1 MKIKNLFSTGKMNK
15 DIDER
20 LIPSGEFID
29 GYNIRVL
36 NTSGSDAGAIEN
48 EKGNVKVTSLG
59 LGNNPECIGSVSDE
73 GDERIYW
80 FVVNDLGYSYVF
92 EHDVKKAITS
102 TVLADERDTD
112 EQILKFNKDYK
123 ITGVNVVYNPAKKSK
138 LLLFTD
144 GLNQPRMVDIERA
157 KAFGKNNFYEDDIS
171 LYKKPP
177 RKAPVV
183 VPFNTANSTENAVR
197 ENFFSFGYR
206 YRYLD
211 GGYSAPSSFTY
222 FKFFPGESDVDFASM
237 VNEGMQ
243 NIFNGYK
250 ITYDSGDKRVT
261 DVQLLFKFPT
271 EPNLYV
277 VESINKKE
285 KSILDDRDYTYE
297 FTNKKIYKTL
307 PADEVNRIYDDI
319 PLTAKSQ
326 EFIGDRLIFG
336 NTTSQYDL
344 TDEEESKEKIN
355 INFSA
360 EVVSAEYT
368 GEPFVI
374 EISED
379 LITCEFDGSGLELKK
394 GRSITFGIDLFSE
407 TEGVEPETY
416 GGGKLEIVVGIVFS
430 QNYQNIKK
438 FTESADFIELLDALN
453 GFFKNNVET
462 VFKPNLPII
471 REEYGE
477 FSLESSATTTNTFTL
492 RAPVLTAVYDG
503 DPDPEVV
510 TEETEDE
517 QFKFT
522 VAAATLKESSSSLS
536 LKSNRS
542 YEVGMCYLDGY
553 GRYSSV
559 LLPSKNFG
567 EKGTE
572 VFCPPS
578 GSTKLNSLQLTVR
591 HQPPYW
597 ADRYKFFV
605 KQNKGPH
612 FNIYGTVF
620 YEDGVYR
627 WVLLEGANIGKV
639 EKGMTLFV
647 KRDGDGIMDR
657 EVKCKVLD
665 VTTKGAQDFVPP
677 DFEGDQEGWI
687 AGNIDATNGNII
699 ERSGLYMKIR
709 PLGFV
714 MDFVEDNYVNYYNR
728 DHRPMWPSKG
738 GMDRV
743 MTINLP
749 GNENKKT
756 EYGILQ
762 KQKPGDLGDWDDD
775 GYYDIDLLPDTSIAF
790 EIDYHESKLFGEEKA
805 FKFVKKYIVQ
815 KEYQNNTETNR
826 NALEQW
832 FEAETNF
839 VRSVVD
845 DFGSGNVNAVQYI
858 VPKNEGTKEKHFTL
872 TFYQKTIT
880 GDRWYLHVKPNER
893 KNKAQTGDLSMKINI
908 ILSND
913 LVIFETDPDEID
925 NDIFYETEETF
936 EISNGVHLGNVS
948 NQSLPYIPAV
958 CKLGFGNCFSFGDGI
973 EGVRILD
980 DRFKKALDIQTRPN
994 IALIEG
1000 YEKREDTNKLVFS
1013 GSFNE
1018 NTGYNSLN
1026 EFNASRGITKFLDL
1040 KYGSIQKLFARD
1052 TDLIVFQED
1061 RVSKVLYGKN
1071 LLSSPDGSGSLTQIE
1086 QVLGQDVAFAGEY
1099 GISRHP
1105 ESFSNFQGRMYFTDA
1120 HRGTV
1125 LRLGG
1130 DGLEP
1135 ISYQGMKSFF
1145 KENLFANKNSF
1156 NIGGFDPK
1164 YHQYVLTIGADE
1176 RPADPLVV
1184 DCAAEIR
1191 RKISSAFE
1199 YDVNLGVYPGKAL
1212 IDYETDSEIS
1222 ISVLYN
1228 GETTTETGLTGTG
1241 TVEVPVS
1248 TGDLAASSLMDVTVT
1263 PATTATV
1270 TLTHTCP
1277 QPDTMEIVLIV
1288 RNDPAEADNTIINRF
1303 KHLGVGGNNWDSDL
1317 DVFKYSG
1324 NTRYETITGP
1334 MGSDLIPA
1342 QLDDLVMSS
1351 YKILADH
1358 TGTFTDCNK
1367 MGYMWESDTLS
1378 AEEVGT
1384 RLNDFTYP
1392 EIQTETTDD
1401 TQESTITFEV
1411 NRETKDL
1418 KLYLLWDYVDDIP
1431 ALTDDQVIGIENGS
1445 SQVID
1450 VLANDTVPSNYIVE
1464 IETPPSNGTAIV
1476 NDAQDN
1482 ITITY
1487 QHTDGASLSDNF
1499 QYRVSSKNAEGIAS
1513 DVCTDVATVTTQALN
1528 INENTFI
1535 YIYFD
1540 ASGSMDR
1547 TGVKLNEM
1555 VANSLKETIQPLYAS
1570 NPESTDSALNGSD
1583 LYDSRVKVMYSDD
1596 ANKEWGLS
1604 NTNTDHNRAN
1614 ERTFLALSDVD
1625 VNFMVTATNTG
1636 PWTKTAL
1643 PADSNGDPIPESI
1656 IIIVF
1661 QDEAQASSSEVH
1673 DGYTPGNSWTIN
1685 SAKTDTFVQDINHL
1699 RSQTLNRNETNTG
1712 FYRGGIIQVK
1722 NDNNE
1727 GTYFKN
1733 LIKAVENGTGVYGD
1747 GYNLSD
1753 MKVGTSQ
1760 PYFAFRY
1767 DVEDE
1772 DQQGDANAPLK
1783 PGSSTDRFNK
1793 WEYYYLYHL
1802 TGILNDLGFTPPGET
1817 WPKIKDDN

>member
-1 MKIKNLFSTGKMNK
+1 MNK
-15 DIDER
+15 DVDER

-36 NTSGSDAGAIEN
+36 NTTGSDAGAIEN

-102 TVLADERDTD
+102 TILADERDTD
-112 EQILKFNKDYK
+112 DQILNFNKDYK

-157 KAFGKNNFYEDDIS
+157 KAFGKNNFVEDDIS

-177 RKAPVV
+177 RKAPSV
-183 VPFNTANSTENAVR
+183 VPFNTANATENAVR

-222 FKFFPGESDVDFASM
+222 FKFFPGESDVDFTSM
-237 VNEGMQ
+237 SNEGMQ

-261 DVQLLFKFPT
+261 DIQLLFKFPT
-271 EPNLYV
+271 EPTLYII
-277 VESINKKE
+277 ENINKKE
-285 KSILDDRDYTYE
+285 KNILDERDYTYE
-297 FTNKKIYKTL
+297 FTNKKIYKAL
-307 PADEVNRIYDDI
+307 PGDEVNRIYDDI

-344 TDEEESKEKIN
+344 VQEEGSKDKIN
-355 INFSA
+355 INFTAS
-360 EVVSAEYT
+360 VK
-368 GEPFVI
+368 
-374 EISED
+374 SED
-379 LITCEFDGSGLELKK
+379 QTGQPFIATIDETSLTTCTFDGAGLELLK
-394 GRSITFGIDLFSE
+394 GKSITFSIELFSE
-407 TEGVEPETY
+407 TEGVEPDTY
-416 GGGKLEIVVGIVFS
+416 GSGTSEILVGVVFS
-430 QNYQNIKK
+430 QNYANINS
-438 FTESADFIELLDALN
+438 FTESDDFTELLSALN
-453 GFFKNNVET
+453 GAFQNTVEYT
-462 VFKPNLPII
+462 AKPGGSLI
-471 REEYGE
+471 RDEYGE
-477 FSLESSATTTNTFTL
+477 FKKTFSSTDTFVL
-492 RAPVLTAVYDG
+492 QAPVITHVYDS
-503 DPDPEVV
+503 DPTDVV
-510 TEETEDE
+510 TESPEDE

-522 VAAATLKESSSSLS
+522 FASATLKDALSSLS

-542 YEVGMCYLDGY
+542 YEVGMCYLDSY

-559 LLPSKNFG
+559 ILPSKDVGANG
-567 EKGTE
+567 SE

-578 GSTKLNSLQLTVR
+578 AATSLNSLQLAVF
-591 HQPPYW
+591 HKPPYW

-612 FNIYGTVF
+612 FNIYGSIF

-627 WVLLEGANIGKV
+627 WVLIEGANIGKV

-647 KRDGDGIMDR
+647 KRDGEGIIDT

-665 VTTKGAQDFVPP
+665 LTTKGAQDFLPT
-677 DFEGDQEGWI
+677 DGDNKQEGWI
-687 AGNIDATNGNII
+687 AGNIDATDNNII
-699 ERSGLYMKIR
+699 EKSGLYMKIR
-709 PLGFV
+709 PIGFV
-714 MDFVEDNYVNYYNR
+714 MDFVEDNYINYYNR
-728 DHRPMWPSKG
+728 RHAKAVAGKDSRPGNKN
-738 GMDRV
+738 
-743 MTINLP
+743 INLP
-749 GNENKKT
+749 GNINKKT

-762 KQKPGDLGDWDDD
+762 EQLPSGNWTDSTD
-775 GYYDIDLLPDTSIAF
+775 GYFNINLEPDSTVEFA
-790 EIDYHESKLFGEEKA
+790 IDYHEGGSDNK
-805 FKFVKKYIVQ
+805 FKFIKKYTVQ
-815 KEYQNNTETNR
+815 DTYETTNTPSR

-832 FEAETNF
+832 MDAETNF
-839 VRSVVD
+839 AKEEEYTG
-845 DFGSGNVNAVQYI
+845 FGSDYPNAVRYT
-858 VPKNEGTKEKHFTL
+858 VPANEGKTSKRFFL
-872 TFYQKTIT
+872 TFYQHVST
-880 GDRWYLHVKPNER
+880 GDRWYLNVRPDE
-893 KNKAQTGDLSMKINI
+893 NKARTQTADMSCKLNI
-908 ILSND
+908 ILTNT
-913 LVIFETDPDEID
+913 LVVFESDPDEID

-936 EISNGVHLGNVS
+936 DIKDGVHLGNKGDQT
-948 NQSLPYIPAV
+948 NYTPAV
-958 CKLGFGNCFSFGDGI
+958 CQLGFGNCFSFGDGI

-994 IALIEG
+994 IALTEG
-1000 YEKREDTNKLVFS
+1000 YEKREDTNKLIFS

-1026 EFNASRGITKFLDL
+1026 EFNASRGITKYLDL

-1120 HRGTV
+1120 NRGTV

-1228 GETTTETGLTGTG
+1228 GETTAKTGLTGTG
-1241 TVEVPVS
+1241 TIEVPVS
-1248 TGDLAASSLMDVTVT
+1248 TADLATSSVMDVTVT
-1263 PATTATV
+1263 PATSATV

-1277 QPDTMEIVLIV
+1277 QPDTMEIILIV
-1288 RNDPAEADNTIINRF
+1288 RNDPSEAGNTIINRF
-1303 KHLGVGGNNWDSDL
+1303 KHEGEGGNTWDSDL
-1317 DVFKYSG
+1317 DVFNYSG
-1324 NTRYETITGP
+1324 NTRYEVITGP

-1367 MGYMWESDTLS
+1367 MGYMWESETLS

-1392 EIQTETTDD
+1392 EIQTATTDT
-1401 TQESTITFEV
+1401 TQESTIKFEV
-1411 NRETKDL
+1411 NRETNDL

-1464 IETPPSNGTAIV
+1464 IETPPSNGTAVV

-1487 QHTDGASLSDNF
+1487 QHTAGASLSDSF

-1540 ASGSMDR
+1540 ASGSMDD
-1547 TGVKLNEM
+1547 TGDVLEEM
-1555 VANSLKETIQPLYAS
+1555 VANSLKETIQSLYAS
-1570 NPESTDSALNGSD
+1570 NPESTDPALNGSD

-1596 ANKEWGLS
+1596 ANKEWGTS
-1604 NTNTDHNRAN
+1604 NTNTDHDRAN

-1625 VNFMVTATNTG
+1625 VNYMVTQSNTG
-1636 PWTKTAL
+1636 PWQPTAL
-1643 PADSNGDPIPESI
+1643 PADSNGNPIPESI

-1661 QDEAQASSSEVH
+1661 QDEARATSSDTH
-1673 DGYTPGNSWTIN
+1673 DGYTPGSSWTIN
-1685 SAKTDTFVQDINHL
+1685 SAKTNTFVQDINHL
-1699 RSQTLNRNETNTG
+1699 RTQTLNRNETNTG

-1722 NDNNE
+1722 NDENQ

-1767 DVEDE
+1767 DVEDA
-1772 DQQGDANAPLK
+1772 DNQDDANAPLK
-1783 PGSSTDRFNK
+1783 PGSSTDRFDK

-1802 TGILNDLGFTPPGET
+1802 TGILSDLGFTPPGET

>member
-1 MKIKNLFSTGKMNK
+1 MNK
-15 DIDER
+15 DVDER

-36 NTSGSDAGAIEN
+36 NTTGSDAGAIEN

-112 EQILKFNKDYK
+112 SQVLKFNKDYK
-123 ITGVNVVYNPAKKSK
+123 ITGVNVVYNAAKKSK
-138 LLLFTD
+138 ILLFTD

-157 KAFGKNNFYEDDIS
+157 KGFGKDNFYEDDIS

-183 VPFNTANSTENAVR
+183 VPYNTANATENAVR
-197 ENFFSFGYR
+197 ENFFSFAYR

-222 FKFFPGESDVDFASM
+222 FKFFPGESDVDFTSM
-237 VNEGMQ
+237 ANEGMK

-261 DVQLLFKFPT
+261 DIQLLFKFPT

-277 VESINKKE
+277 IENINKKE
-285 KSILDDRDYTYE
+285 KSIFDDRDYTYE
-297 FTNKKIYKTL
+297 FTNKKIYMAL

-319 PLTAKSQ
+319 PLTAKAQ

-344 TDEEESKEKIN
+344 VLEENGKNKIN
-355 INFSA
+355 IDFSA
-360 EVVSAEYT
+360 SVNSEEQT
-368 GEPFVI
+368 GQPFVATL
-374 EISED
+374 SED

-394 GRSITFGIDLFSE
+394 NKSITFSLDLFSD

-416 GGGKLEIVVGIVFS
+416 GSGTSEILVGVVFTE
-430 QNYQNIKK
+430 NYANIKK
-438 FTESADFIELLDALN
+438 FTESGDFTELLSALN
-453 GFFKNNVET
+453 GAFQNTVEYT
-462 VFKPNLPII
+462 AKPGGGLI
-471 REEYGE
+471 RDEYGE
-477 FSLESSATTTNTFTL
+477 FSLSSSTTNTFTL
-492 RAPVLTAVYDG
+492 KAPVLTHVYDS
-503 DPDPEVV
+503 DPSDAV
-510 TEETEDE
+510 TESPEDE
-517 QFKFT
+517 QFKYTF
-522 VAAATLKESSSSLS
+522 ASATLKESLSSLS

-542 YEVGMCYLDGY
+542 YELGVCYLDSY

-559 LLPSKNFG
+559 ILPSKNFG
-567 EKGTE
+567 EKGSE

-578 GSTKLNSLQLTVR
+578 ASTSLNSLQVDVR
-591 HQPPYW
+591 HTPPYW

-627 WVLLEGANIGKV
+627 WVLIEGANIGKV

-647 KRDGDGIMDR
+647 KKDGEGIIDT

-665 VTTKGAQDFVPP
+665 LATKGAQDFLPP
-677 DFEGDQEGWI
+677 DSDDDQEGWI
-687 AGNIDATNGNII
+687 AGNVDATGGNII

-709 PLGFV
+709 PIGFI
-714 MDFVEDNYVNYYNR
+714 MDFVEDNYINYYNR
-728 DHRPMWPSKG
+728 RHAKAVAGSDSRPGNKN
-738 GMDRV
+738 
-743 MTINLP
+743 INLP
-749 GNENKKT
+749 GNTNKKT
-756 EYGILQ
+756 QYGILQ
-762 KQKPGDLGDWDDD
+762 EQLPGGNWDNSET
-775 GYYDIDLLPDTSIAF
+775 GYYNIDLEPDATIEFHA
-790 EIDYHESKLFGEEKA
+790 DYHESGSDN
-805 FKFVKKYIVQ
+805 KFIFSKKYTVQ
-815 KEYQNNTETNR
+815 DTYTTTDNPVR

-832 FEAETNF
+832 MEAETNF
-839 VRSVVD
+839 ARED
-845 DFGSGNVNAVQYI
+845 NFDFGSNNTNAVRYT
-858 VPKNEGTKEKHFTL
+858 VPANEGKTSKRFFF
-872 TFYQKTIT
+872 TFYQHVST
-880 GDRWYLHVKPNER
+880 GDRWYLNVRPDEDKAR
-893 KNKAQTGDLSMKINI
+893 AQTGDMSCRINI
-908 ILSND
+908 VLTNT
-913 LVIFETDPDEID
+913 LVVFESDPDEID

-936 EISNGVHLGNVS
+936 DISNGVHLGNVS
-948 NQSLPYIPAV
+948 NQSSDYSSPAV

-1000 YEKREDTNKLVFS
+1000 YESRQDTNKLIFS

-1120 HRGTV
+1120 NRGTV

-1164 YHQYVLTIGADE
+1164 FHQYVLTIGADE

-1222 ISVLYN
+1222 ITAVHN
-1228 GETTTETGLTGTG
+1228 NITTTETGLTGSG
-1241 TVEVPVS
+1241 TVEVSVS
-1248 TGDLAASSLMDVTVT
+1248 ASSLLASQVMDVTVT
-1263 PATTATV
+1263 PTTSATV

-1277 QPDTMEIVLIV
+1277 QPETLEIILLV
-1288 RNDPAEADNTIINRF
+1288 RNDPAEAGNSIINRF
-1303 KHLGVGGNNWDSDL
+1303 QHLGASGGAWDSDL
-1317 DVFKYSG
+1317 DVFEYSG
-1324 NTRYETITGP
+1324 ITRYERINGP
-1334 MGSDLIPA
+1334 LGSDLIPEEG
-1342 QLDDLVMSS
+1342 DKVVMSS
-1351 YKILADH
+1351 LKVIGEH
-1358 TGTFTDCNK
+1358 TGSFTSCNK
-1367 MGYMWESDTLS
+1367 MGFRITHENLT
-1378 AEEVGT
+1378 AEEIIANANT
-1384 RLNDFTYP
+1384 FNYLP
-1392 EIQTETTDD
+1392 METT
-1401 TQESTITFEV
+1401 STDQSI
-1411 NRETKDL
+1411 ETTMVIDFFRNNPNQ
-1418 KLYLLWDYVDDIP
+1418 KLYLFWDYVDDIP
-1431 ALTDDQVIGIENGS
+1431 ALTDDQVLGIQNGS
-1445 SQVID
+1445 TQVIN
-1450 VLANDTVPSNYIVE
+1450 VLANDSLPSNYIVE
-1464 IETPPSNGTAIV
+1464 IDTPPVNGTATV
-1476 NDAQDN
+1476 NSSSDP

-1487 QHTDGASLSDNF
+1487 AHTAGSSLSDSF
-1499 QYRVSSKNAEGIAS
+1499 KYRVSATNADGTAS
-1513 DVCTDVATVTTQALN
+1513 EVCTDVAEVTTQALN

-1540 ASGSMDR
+1540 SSGSMI
-1547 TGVKLNEM
+1547 TTEAILESM
-1555 VANSLKETIQPLYAS
+1555 VANSLKETLQRLYAS
-1570 NPESTDSALNGSD
+1570 EPDSTNPALNGSD
-1583 LYDSRVKVMYSDD
+1583 LYDSRVRVVYSDD
-1596 ANKEWGLS
+1596 ENKEWGQG
-1604 NTNTDHNRAN
+1604 NTNSNQNLEDAYNAAS
-1614 ERTFLALSDVD
+1614 ERTFLALSDRD
-1625 VNFMVTATNTG
+1625 VNLLMTNGTEIGPNPEGTWTPTG
-1636 PWTKTAL
+1636 FPNEA
-1643 PADSNGDPIPESI
+1643 ESA

-1661 QDEAQASSSEVH
+1661 QDEAALV
-1673 DGYTPGNSWTIN
+1673 YTGQNTPWSI
-1685 SAKTDTFVQDINHL
+1685 DTPRTNRFNADIQHL
-1699 RSQTLNRNETNTG
+1699 KAAVRGMNTTNPN
-1712 FYRGGIIQVK
+1712 FYRAGVIQVK
-1722 NDNNE
+1722 HLDTFHNE
-1727 GTYFKN
+1727 TAQGGYFRD
-1733 LIKAVENGTGVYGD
+1733 LLTAVQNGTGQYVD
-1747 GYNLSD
+1747 ETYNLSD
-1753 MKVGTSQ
+1753 MMVGTNQ

-1772 DQQGDANAPLK
+1772 DRQGDNQAPLK
-1783 PGSSTDRFNK
+1783 PGSSTDRFDK

>member
-1 MKIKNLFSTGKMNK
+1 MNK
-15 DIDER
+15 DVDER

-36 NTSGSDAGAIEN
+36 NTTGSDAGAIEN

-123 ITGVNVVYNPAKKSK
+123 ITGVNVVYNAAKKSK

-157 KAFGKNNFYEDDIS
+157 KTFGKNNFYEDDIS

-197 ENFFSFGYR
+197 ENFFAFGYR

-237 VNEGMQ
+237 FNEGMQ

-277 VESINKKE
+277 IENINKTE
-285 KSILDDRDYTYE
+285 KSILDDREYTYE

-344 TDEEESKEKIN
+344 TDDEESKEKIN

-360 EVVSAEYT
+360 EVVSTELT
-368 GEPFVI
+368 GKPFVS

-394 GRSITFGIDLFSE
+394 GKSITFGIDLFSE

-416 GGGKLEIVVGIVFS
+416 GGGTVEIVVGIVFS
-430 QNYQNIKK
+430 ENYQNIKK
-438 FTESADFIELLDALN
+438 FTESADFIELLSALN
-453 GFFKNNVET
+453 GYFENNIET
-462 VFKPNLPII
+462 VFKPGLTKI

-477 FSLESSATTTNTFTL
+477 FSLETSATTTNTFTL

-510 TEETEDE
+510 TEEREDE

-522 VAAATLKESSSSLS
+522 LADATLKESSSSLS

-542 YEVGMCYLDGY
+542 YEVGMCYLDNY

-605 KQNKGPH
+605 KQNKGAH
-612 FNIYGTVF
+612 FNIYGTLF

-687 AGNIDATNGNII
+687 AGNVDSTDGNII

-714 MDFVEDNYVNYYNR
+714 MDFIEDNYVNYYNR
-728 DHRPMWPSKG
+728 HHNPTWPSSG
-738 GMDRV
+738 GKARQ

-756 EYGILQ
+756 EFGILQ
-762 KQKPGDLGDWDDD
+762 KQKPGDDGNWSDN

-790 EIDYHESKLFGEEKA
+790 EIDYHENGLLTGGKA
-805 FKFVKKYIVQ
+805 FKFVKKYTVQ
-815 KEYQNNTETNR
+815 KQYQNNTETNR

-839 VRSVVD
+839 ARSVID

-858 VPKNEGTKEKHFTL
+858 VPKNEGEKEKHFKL
-872 TFYQKTIT
+872 TFYQKTST
-880 GDRWYLHVKPNER
+880 DNRWYLHVKPNE
-893 KNKAQTGDLSMKINI
+893 KKSSTQTGDLSMRINI

-948 NQSLPYIPAV
+948 NQSYPYTPAV

-1086 QVLGQDVAFAGEY
+1086 RVLGQDLAFAGEY
-1099 GISRHP
+1099 GISKHP
-1105 ESFSNFQGRMYFTDA
+1105 ESFSNFEGRMYFTDA
-1120 HRGTV
+1120 NRGTV

-1135 ISYQGMKSFF
+1135 ISYKGMKSFF

-1164 YHQYVLTIGADE
+1164 FHQYVLTIGADE

-1191 RKISSAFE
+1191 RNISSAFE
-1199 YDVNLGVYPGKAL
+1199 YDVNLGAYPGKAL

-1222 ISVLYN
+1222 ITAVHN
-1228 GETTTETGLTGTG
+1228 NITTTKTGLTGSG
-1241 TVEVPVS
+1241 TVEVSVS
-1248 TGDLAASSLMDVTVT
+1248 ASSLLASQVMDVTVT
-1263 PATTATV
+1263 PTTSATV

-1277 QPDTMEIVLIV
+1277 QPETLEIILLV
-1288 RNDPAEADNTIINRF
+1288 RNDPAEAGTSIINRF
-1303 KHLGVGGNNWDSDL
+1303 QHLGASGGAWDSDL
-1317 DVFKYSG
+1317 DVFEYSG
-1324 NTRYETITGP
+1324 ITRYETITGP
-1334 MGSDLIPA
+1334 LGSDLIPE
-1342 QLDDLVMSS
+1342 QGDKLVMSS
-1351 YKILADH
+1351 LKVIGEH
-1358 TGTFTDCNK
+1358 TGSFTSCNK
-1367 MGYMWESDTLS
+1367 MGFRVTDENLT
-1378 AEEVGT
+1378 AEEIIANANT
-1384 RLNDFTYP
+1384 FTYHP
-1392 EIQTETTDD
+1392 METT
-1401 TQESTITFEV
+1401 STNQSI
-1411 NRETKDL
+1411 ETTMELDFFRNNPNQ
-1418 KLYLLWDYVDDIP
+1418 KLYLFWDYVDDIP
-1431 ALTDDQVIGIENGS
+1431 ALTDDQVLGIQNGS
-1445 SQVID
+1445 TQVIN
-1450 VLANDTVPSNYIVE
+1450 VLANDSLPSNYIVE
-1464 IETPPSNGTAIV
+1464 IDTPPVNGTATV
-1476 NDAQDN
+1476 NSSSDP

-1487 QHTDGASLSDNF
+1487 AHTAGSSLSDSF
-1499 QYRVSSKNAEGIAS
+1499 KYRVSATNADGTAS
-1513 DVCTDVATVTTQALN
+1513 EVCTDVAEVTTQALN

-1540 ASGSMDR
+1540 SSGSMI
-1547 TGVKLNEM
+1547 TTEAILESM
-1555 VANSLKETIQPLYAS
+1555 VENSLKETLQRLYAS
-1570 NPESTDSALNGSD
+1570 EPDSTNPALNGSD
-1583 LYDSRVKVMYSDD
+1583 LYDSRVRLVYSDD
-1596 ANKEWGLS
+1596 ENKEWGQG
-1604 NTNTDHNRAN
+1604 NTNSNQDLEDAYNAAS
-1614 ERTFLALSDVD
+1614 ERTFMALSDRD
-1625 VNFMVTATNTG
+1625 VNLLMTQGTEIGPSQEGTWTPTG
-1636 PWTKTAL
+1636 YPNEA
-1643 PADSNGDPIPESI
+1643 ESA

-1661 QDEAQASSSEVH
+1661 QDEASTI
-1673 DGYTPGNSWTIN
+1673 YTRFNAPWSIN
-1685 SAKTDTFVQDINHL
+1685 TPRTNQFNADIQHLKAAALNFNTFL
-1699 RSQTLNRNETNTG
+1699 T
-1712 FYRGGIIQVK
+1712 YRAGVIQVK
-1722 NDNNE
+1722 NLDDTNHNE
-1727 GTYFKN
+1727 TDKGRFFRDLLT
-1733 LIKAVENGTGVYGD
+1733 AVQNGTGQYGGD
-1747 GYNLSD
+1747 DTTYNLSD
-1753 MKVGTSQ
+1753 MMVGTDQ

-1772 DQQGDANAPLK
+1772 DGQGDNEAPLK
-1783 PGSSTDRFNK
+1783 PGSNTDRFDK

-1817 WPKIKDDN
+1817 WPRIKDDN

>member
-1 MKIKNLFSTGKMNK
+1 MNK
-15 DIDER
+15 DVDER

-36 NTSGSDAGAIEN
+36 NTTGSDAGAIEN

-92 EHDVKKAITS
+92 EHNVKTAITS

-112 EQILKFNKDYK
+112 SQVLKFNKDYK
-123 ITGVNVVYNPAKKSK
+123 ITGVNVVYNAAKKSK
-138 LLLFTD
+138 ILLFTD

-157 KAFGKNNFYEDDIS
+157 KGFGKDNFYEDDIS

-183 VPFNTANSTENAVR
+183 VPYNTANATENAVR

-222 FKFFPGESDVDFASM
+222 FKFFPGESDVDFTSM
-237 VNEGMQ
+237 ANEGMK

-261 DVQLLFKFPT
+261 DIQLLFKFPT

-277 VESINKKE
+277 IENINKKE
-285 KSILDDRDYTYE
+285 KSISDDRDYTYE
-297 FTNKKIYKTL
+297 FTNKKIYMAL

-319 PLTAKSQ
+319 PLTAKAQ

-344 TDEEESKEKIN
+344 VEEENGKDKIN
-355 INFSA
+355 IDFSA
-360 EVVSAEYT
+360 SVNSEEQT
-368 GEPFVI
+368 GQPFVAT
-374 EISED
+374 ISED
-379 LITCEFDGSGLELKK
+379 LITCEFDGSELELKK
-394 GRSITFGIDLFSE
+394 NKSITFSLDLFSD

-416 GGGKLEIVVGIVFS
+416 GSGTSEILVGVVFS
-430 QNYQNIKK
+430 ENYANVKK
-438 FTESADFIELLDALN
+438 FTESDDFTELLSALN
-453 GFFKNNVET
+453 GAFQNTVEYT
-462 VFKPNLPII
+462 AKPGGGLI
-471 REEYGE
+471 RDEYGE
-477 FSLESSATTTNTFTL
+477 FSLSSSTTNTFTL
-492 RAPVLTAVYDG
+492 KAPVLTHVYDS
-503 DPDPEVV
+503 DPSDAV
-510 TEETEDE
+510 TESPEDE

-522 VAAATLKESSSSLS
+522 FASATLKESLSSLS

-542 YEVGMCYLDGY
+542 YELGMCYLDSY

-559 LLPSKNFG
+559 ILPSKNFG
-567 EKGTE
+567 EKGSE

-578 GSTKLNSLQLTVR
+578 ASTSLNRLQVDVR
-591 HQPPYW
+591 HKPPYW

-627 WVLLEGANIGKV
+627 WVLIEGANIGKV

-647 KRDGDGIMDR
+647 KKDGEGIVDT

-665 VTTKGAQDFVPP
+665 LATKGAQDFIPP
-677 DFEGDQEGWI
+677 DGDGNQEGWI
-687 AGNIDATNGNII
+687 AGNIDATNNNII

-709 PLGFV
+709 PIGFL
-714 MDFVEDNYVNYYNR
+714 MDFVEDNYINYYNR
-728 DHRPMWPSKG
+728 RHAKAVAGSDSRPGNKN
-738 GMDRV
+738 
-743 MTINLP
+743 INLP
-749 GNENKKT
+749 GDANKKT

-762 KQKPGDLGDWDDD
+762 EQLPGGDWDDSET
-775 GYYDIDLLPDTSIAF
+775 GYYNIDLEPDATI
-790 EIDYHESKLFGEEKA
+790 EIHADYHESGSDN
-805 FKFVKKYIVQ
+805 KFIFSKKYTVQ
-815 KEYQNNTETNR
+815 DSYTTTDTPVR

-832 FEAETNF
+832 MEAETNF
-839 VRSVVD
+839 ARED
-845 DFGSGNVNAVQYI
+845 NFDFGSNNTNAVRYT
-858 VPKNEGTKEKHFTL
+858 VPANEGKTSKRFFFT
-872 TFYQKTIT
+872 FFQHVST
-880 GDRWYLHVKPNER
+880 GDRWYLNVRPDE
-893 KNKAQTGDLSMKINI
+893 NKARTQTGDMSCRINI
-908 ILSND
+908 VLTNT
-913 LVIFETDPDEID
+913 LVVFESDPDEID

-936 EISNGVHLGNVS
+936 DISNGVHLGNVS
-948 NQSLPYIPAV
+948 NQSSDYSSPAV

-1000 YEKREDTNKLVFS
+1000 YESRQDTNKLIFS

-1071 LLSSPDGSGSLTQIE
+1071 LLASPDGSGSLTQIE

-1099 GISRHP
+1099 GISKHP
-1105 ESFSNFQGRMYFTDA
+1105 ESFSNFEGRMYFTDA
-1120 HRGTV
+1120 NRGTV

-1135 ISYQGMKSFF
+1135 ISYKGMKSFF

-1164 YHQYVLTIGADE
+1164 YHQYVLTVGADE

-1199 YDVNLGVYPGKAL
+1199 YDVNLGAYPGKAL

-1248 TGDLAASSLMDVTVT
+1248 TGDLAASSVMDVTVT

-1334 MGSDLIPA
+1334 MGSDLLPS
-1342 QLDDLVMSS
+1342 QGDDLVMSS

-1367 MGYMWESDTLS
+1367 MGYMWESETLS
-1378 AEEVGT
+1378 TEEVGT

-1392 EIQTETTDD
+1392 EIQTVTTNN

-1431 ALTDDQVIGIENGS
+1431 ALTDDQVIGIENAS

-1464 IETPPSNGTAIV
+1464 IETPPSNGTAVV
-1476 NDAQDN
+1476 NDGQDN

-1487 QHTDGASLSDNF
+1487 QHTSGASLSDSF

-1570 NPESTDSALNGSD
+1570 NPQSTDPALNGSD

-1596 ANKEWGLS
+1596 ANKEWGLD
-1604 NTNTDHNRAN
+1604 NTNTDHDRAN

-1625 VNFMVTATNTG
+1625 VNYMVTSTNTG
-1636 PWTKTAL
+1636 PWTPTAL
-1643 PADSNGDPIPESI
+1643 PADSNGNPIPESI

-1661 QDEAQASSSEVH
+1661 QDEAQAVQSDTH
-1673 DGYTPGNSWTIN
+1673 DGYTPGSSWTIN
-1685 SAKTDTFVQDINHL
+1685 SNKTETFNQDINHL
-1699 RSQTLNRNETNTG
+1699 RTQTLNRNETNTG

-1722 NDNNE
+1722 NDNAE

-1733 LIKAVENGTGVYGD
+1733 LIKAVENGTGQYGD

-1772 DQQGDANAPLK
+1772 DNQGDASAPLK
-1783 PGSSTDRFNK
+1783 PGSSTDRFDK
-1793 WEYYYLYHL
+1793 WEYYYLYQL

>member
-1 MKIKNLFSTGKMNK
+1 MNK
-15 DIDER
+15 DVDER

-36 NTSGSDAGAIEN
+36 NTTGSDAGAIEN

-102 TVLADERDTD
+102 TVLADERDTE

-123 ITGVNVVYNPAKKSK
+123 ITGVNVVYNAAKKSK

-177 RKAPVV
+177 RKAPAV
-183 VPFNTANSTENAVR
+183 VPFNTPNSTENAVR

-222 FKFFPGESDVDFASM
+222 FKFFPGESDVDFTSM
-237 VNEGMQ
+237 SNEGMQ

-261 DVQLLFKFPT
+261 DIQLLFKFPT
-271 EPNLYV
+271 EPTLYII
-277 VESINKKE
+277 ENINKKE
-285 KSILDDRDYTYE
+285 KNILNERDYTYE
-297 FTNKKIYKTL
+297 FTNKKIYKAL

-344 TDEEESKEKIN
+344 VQEEGSKDKIN
-355 INFSA
+355 INFTAS
-360 EVVSAEYT
+360 V
-368 GEPFVI
+368 
-374 EISED
+374 ISED
-379 LITCEFDGSGLELKK
+379 QTGQPFITNIDESATTCSFDGEGLELLK
-394 GRSITFGIDLFSE
+394 GKSITFSISLFSE
-407 TEGVEPETY
+407 TEGIEPETY
-416 GGGKLEIVVGIVFS
+416 GGGTSEILVGVVFS
-430 QNYQNIKK
+430 ENYQNVKK
-438 FTESADFIELLDALN
+438 FTESPDFTELLGALN
-453 GFFKNNVET
+453 GFFENSVET
-462 VFKPNLPII
+462 VFKPDLQKI

-477 FSLESSATTTNTFTL
+477 FSLESSLTTTNTFTL
-492 RAPVLTAVYDG
+492 RAPVLTTVYDG
-503 DPDPEVV
+503 NPDPEVV
-510 TEETEDE
+510 SEEREDE

-522 VAAATLKESSSSLS
+522 FAQATLKDKLSSLS

-542 YEVGMCYLDGY
+542 YEVGMCYLDSY

-559 LLPSKNFG
+559 ILPSKDIGANG
-567 EKGTE
+567 SE

-578 GSTKLNSLQLTVR
+578 AATSLNSLQLSVF
-591 HQPPYW
+591 HKPPYW

-627 WVLLEGANIGKV
+627 WVLIEGANIGKV

-647 KRDGDGIMDR
+647 KRDGEGIIDT

-665 VTTKGAQDFVPP
+665 LVTKGAQDFLPT
-677 DFEGDQEGWI
+677 DENDKQEGWI
-687 AGNIDATNGNII
+687 AGNIDATENNII
-699 ERSGLYMKIR
+699 ERSGLYIKIR
-709 PLGFV
+709 PIGFV
-714 MDFVEDNYVNYYNR
+714 MDFVEDNYINYYNR
-728 DHRPMWPSKG
+728 RHAKAAAGKDSKPG
-738 GMDRV
+738 NKN
-743 MTINLP
+743 INLP
-749 GNENKKT
+749 GNTNKKT
-756 EYGILQ
+756 EFGILQ
-762 KQKPGDLGDWDDD
+762 EQFPGGDWTDDTN
-775 GYYDIDLLPDTSIAF
+775 GYYNINLEPDSTVEF
-790 EIDYHESKLFGEEKA
+790 KIDYHEGNSDNK
-805 FKFVKKYIVQ
+805 FKFNKKYTVQ
-815 KEYQNNTETNR
+815 DTYETTDSPKR
-826 NALEQW
+826 NALEK
-832 FEAETNF
+832 FMDAETNF
-839 VRSVVD
+839 ARED
-845 DFGSGNVNAVQYI
+845 NFDFGSNNLNAVRYT
-858 VPKNEGTKEKHFTL
+858 VPANEGKTSKRFFL
-872 TFYQKTIT
+872 TFYQHVST
-880 GDRWYLHVKPNER
+880 GDRWYLNVRPDE
-893 KNKAQTGDLSMKINI
+893 NKSRLQTADMSCAINI
-908 ILSND
+908 ILTNT
-913 LVIFETDPDEID
+913 LVVFESDPDEID

-936 EISNGVHLGNVS
+936 DIKDGVHVGNKGT
-948 NQSLPYIPAV
+948 QTTYTPTV
-958 CKLGFGNCFSFGDGI
+958 CQLGFGNCFSFGDGI

-994 IALIEG
+994 IALVEG
-1000 YEKREDTNKLVFS
+1000 YESRQDTNKLIFS

-1120 HRGTV
+1120 NRGTV

-1164 YHQYVLTIGADE
+1164 FHQYVITIGADE

-1191 RKISSAFE
+1191 RKISSVFE
-1199 YDVNLGVYPGKAL
+1199 YDVNLGSYPGKAL

-1222 ISVLYN
+1222 ITAVYANS
-1228 GETTTETGLTGTG
+1228 TTTKTGLTGSG

-1248 TGDLAASSLMDVTVT
+1248 ASSLLVSQVMDVTVT
-1263 PATTATV
+1263 PTTSATV

-1277 QPDTMEIVLIV
+1277 QPETLEIILLV
-1288 RNDPAEADNTIINRF
+1288 RNDPAEAGNSIINRF
-1303 KHLGVGGNNWDSDL
+1303 QHLGASGGTWDSDL
-1317 DVFKYSG
+1317 DLFEYSG
-1324 NTRYETITGP
+1324 ITRYERITGP
-1334 MGSDLIPA
+1334 LGSDLIPA
-1342 QLDDLVMSS
+1342 IGDKVVMSS
-1351 YKILADH
+1351 LKVIDEH
-1358 TGTFTDCNK
+1358 TGSFTSCNK
-1367 MGYMWESDTLS
+1367 MGFRITDENLT
-1378 AEEVGT
+1378 AEEIIANANT
-1384 RLNDFTYP
+1384 FTYRP
-1392 EIQTETTDD
+1392 METT
-1401 TQESTITFEV
+1401 STDELI
-1411 NRETKDL
+1411 ETTMELDFFRDNPNQ
-1418 KLYLLWDYVDDIP
+1418 KLYLFWDYVDDIP
-1431 ALTDDQVIGIENGS
+1431 ALTDDQVLGIQNGS
-1445 SQVID
+1445 SQVIN
-1450 VLANDTVPSNYIVE
+1450 VLANDSLPSNYIVE
-1464 IETPPSNGTAIV
+1464 IDTPPVNGTATV
-1476 NDAQDN
+1476 NSSSDP

-1487 QHTDGASLSDNF
+1487 AHTAGSSLSDSF
-1499 QYRVSSKNAEGIAS
+1499 KYRVSVKRADGSAS
-1513 DVCTDVATVTTQALN
+1513 EVCTDVAEVTTQALN

-1540 ASGSMDR
+1540 SSGSM
-1547 TGVKLNEM
+1547 TETEPVLNSM
-1555 VANSLKETIQPLYAS
+1555 VENSLKETLQRLYAS
-1570 NPESTDSALNGSD
+1570 DPDSTNPALNGSN
-1583 LYDSRVKVMYSDD
+1583 LYDSRVKVVYSDD
-1596 ANKEWGLS
+1596 ENKEWGLD
-1604 NTNTDHNRAN
+1604 NTGNYAN
-1614 ERTFLALSDVD
+1614 YNDAAERTFLALSDVD
-1625 VNFMVTATNTG
+1625 VNLLMDQGEFAPNPNG
-1636 PWTKTAL
+1636 GWTPTTPPSEAEQV
-1643 PADSNGDPIPESI
+1643 IV
-1656 IIIVF
+1656 IVF
-1661 QDEAQASSSEVH
+1661 QDEAAPSYHNNS
-1673 DGYTPGNSWTIN
+1673 NRSWTIN
-1685 SAKTDTFVQDINHL
+1685 FPRTQSFNDDIQHL
-1699 RSQTLNRNETNTG
+1699 KSTVSYYNNLNPN
-1712 FYRGGIIQVK
+1712 FYRGGVIQVK
-1722 NDNNE
+1722 NLLNGVERNE
-1727 GTYFKN
+1727 GRYFHD
-1733 LIKAVENGTGVYGD
+1733 LLTAVQNGTGQYED
-1747 GYNLSD
+1747 TTYNLSD
-1753 MKVGTSQ
+1753 MMVGTSQ

-1772 DQQGDANAPLK
+1772 DGQGDGAAPLK
-1783 PGSSTDRFNK
+1783 PGSSTDRFDK
-1793 WEYYYLYHL
+1793 WEYYYLYQL